1 MKYIGFKHQRENKQ
15 NSDKTRVACMDQDML
30 IRMKHFT
37 TFEQIEQLLCVLFAS
52 NQSHEHKCGGVKP
65 IYWTYNPNTMKRKKK
80 GDIRCYG
87 RVTSSCLTRSTRR
100 IM

>member
-1 MKYIGFKHQRENKQ
+1 
-15 NSDKTRVACMDQDML
+15 MDQDML

-37 TFEQIEQLLCVLFAS
+37 TFEQIEQLLCVIFTS
-52 NQSHEHKCGGVKP
+52 NQGHGHKCGGFNP
-65 IYWTYNPNTMKRKKK
+65 IYWTSNPNKMKRKKK

-87 RVTSSCLTRSTRR
+87 KVTSSCPTRSTPR